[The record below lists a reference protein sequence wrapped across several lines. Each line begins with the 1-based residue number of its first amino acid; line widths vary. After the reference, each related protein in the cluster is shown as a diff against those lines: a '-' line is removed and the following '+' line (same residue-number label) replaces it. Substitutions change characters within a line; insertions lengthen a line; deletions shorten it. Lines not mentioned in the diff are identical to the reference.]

1 MRYLLDTNIC
11 IYLMKR
17 QPPQVLARFATLAYG
32 DVAMSALT
40 LAELRFGARVSAS
53 RAQDEAA
60 LDGLLDHVPALPFGD
75 AAAATY
81 AVLRAAVPGRRRDA
95 IDRLIAAHAVSL
107 GLTLVTNDER
117 DFIDYPG
124 LAVENW
130 VGADR

>member
-1 MRYLLDTNIC
+1 MRYLLNINIC
-11 IYLMKR
+11 IDLMNR

-60 LDGLLDHVPALPFGD
+60 LNGLLDHVPALPFGD

-81 AVLRAAVPGRRRDA
+81 AALRAAVPGRRRDA
-95 IDRLIAAHAVSL
+95 IDRLIAAHDVSL
-107 GLTLVTNDER
+107 GLTLVTNNEV
-117 DFIDYPG
+117 DFADCPG
-124 LAVENW
+124 LTLENW
-130 VGADR
+130 VAADR